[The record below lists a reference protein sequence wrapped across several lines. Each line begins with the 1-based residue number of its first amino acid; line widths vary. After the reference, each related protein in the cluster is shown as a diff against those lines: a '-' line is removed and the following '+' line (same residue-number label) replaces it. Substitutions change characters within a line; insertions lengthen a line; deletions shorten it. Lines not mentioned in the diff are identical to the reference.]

1 MDESLRDLE
10 RERARE
16 QLLAVARLPADQVD
30 LCEAALWI
38 AAEARPPLPVAH
50 YLERVDR
57 LAERARRA
65 LAGTA
70 GAAQHAARLI
80 DFLYREEGFEGN
92 SDDYYDARNSYFDQV
107 LERRTGIPI
116 TLAILWIGVARRLDL
131 NAAGVAFP
139 GHFLARLDAPGEPAV
154 LVDAFHGRV
163 VGTPECEELLQ
174 RALGQPTQFDERLAR
189 PAPPREILARVLR
202 NLKQI
207 HVRTEAFEAALRCS
221 EGILA
226 LQPEDPLELR
236 DRGLLYRALECYGP
250 ALRDLERFVALLPD
264 GEAAESLRPV
274 LADLRRRVRKL
285 H

>member
-1 MDESLRDLE
+1 VDESLRDLE

-16 QLLAVARLPADQVD
+16 RLLAVARLPADQVD

-38 AAEARPPLPVAH
+38 AAEARPPLPVAR

-57 LAERARRA
+57 LAERARPA
-65 LAGTA
+65 LS
-70 GAAQHAARLI
+70 GAASAVERATRLV
-80 DFLYREEGFEGN
+80 DFLYREEGFAGN

-107 LERRTGIPI
+107 LDRRTGIPI
-116 TLAILWIGVARRLDL
+116 TLSILWIGVAQRLNLD
-131 NAAGVAFP
+131 AAGVAFP
-139 GHFLARLDAPGEPAV
+139 GHFLARLETPGEAAV

-163 VGTPECEELLQ
+163 VGIPECEELLQ
-174 RALGQPTQFDERLAR
+174 RALGQPTRFDARLTR

-236 DRGLLYRALECYGP
+236 DRGLLYRALQCYGP

-264 GEAAESLRPV
+264 GEQAAALRPV
-274 LADLRRRVRKL
+274 LADLRRRARTL